1 MLTVIKFELS
11 SEIRTLE
18 NLCPLPK
25 SVVILMYLVFE
36 YCVVKCVKC
45 VYLADLE
52 NSVDQ
57 YFPSDQICNATGSHM
72 GEKKNPFKV
81 QKRQ

>member
-1 MLTVIKFELS
+1 
-11 SEIRTLE
+11 
-18 NLCPLPK
+18 
-25 SVVILMYLVFE
+25 MYLVFE